1 MTDMTTMTTMTAI
14 TANTLGLK
22 RPDLLQ
28 PACLIDGEWTGA
40 DSGATLAV
48 TDPATGRH
56 IADVPRMGRAETER
70 AIAGAAAALPAW
82 RARTARERA
91 QVLRRWADLM
101 LAHQD
106 DLGRLMTLEQ
116 GKPLAEARG
125 EIAYAASFIEWFAE
139 EAKRVDGEVLQPQ
152 RDGQRIVVL
161 KQPIGVCAA
170 ITPWNFPAAMITR
183 KVGPALAAGCT
194 IVVKP
199 AELTPLS
206 AFALGVLGLEAGLP
220 PGVLQIVTGDAP
232 AIGAALCESDTVRKL
247 SFTGS
252 TGVGRLLM
260 QQCAPTIKKL
270 SLELGGNAPLIVFDD
285 ADLERAV
292 EGIVASKFRNAGQT
306 CVCANRIYVQ
316 SGIYEALSQRLVQAV
331 EAMRVGSGLE
341 AGVVQGPLIDARAV
355 AKVREHIDDALT
367 QGAQLRTGG
376 KPHATGRHLLRAHG
390 AHRRDAAHARGARR
404 NLRPARAAVSLR
416 HRRRSHRH
424 GQRHGVRPCGLC
436 VHRRPPPHLARG
448 RAAGSGHGRHQHR
461 PDLQRGGALR
471 RREAVGARARRL
483 APRHRGL
490 PGAQVPLPAGLTQ
503 PQGIQPT
510 ALMSRSRPAFASIEA
525 TAQEASRADSESAR
539 LVRIT
544 GTLVPSTMPAA

>member
-1 MTDMTTMTTMTAI
+1 MNSAS
-14 TANTLGLK
+14 TLGLQ
-22 RPDLLQ
+22 RPDLLRG
-28 PACLIDGEWTGA
+28 AGLIDGQWVAA
-40 DSGATLAV
+40 DDGATFAV
-48 TDPATGRH
+48 NDPATGRH
-56 IADVPRMGRAETER
+56 LADVPRMGRVETER

-82 RARTARERA
+82 RARTAPDRA
-91 QVLRRWADLM
+91 RVLRRWAELM

-152 RDGQRIVVL
+152 RAGQRIVVL

-220 PGVLQIVTGDAP
+220 PGVLQIVAGNAP
-232 AIGAALCESDTVRKL
+232 EIGAALCESPTVRKL

-252 TGVGRLLM
+252 TGVGRVLA

-285 ADLERAV
+285 ADIDRAI

-316 SGIYEALSQRLVQAV
+316 AGIYDAVASRLVAAV
-331 EAMRVGSGLE
+331 EAMRVGNGLE
-341 AGVVQGPLIDARAV
+341 AGTTQGPLIDGRAV
-355 AKVREHIDDALT
+355 AKVRQHIDDALT
-367 QGAQLRTGG
+367 QGAELRTGG
-376 KPHATGRHLLRAHG
+376 KPHALGGSFFEPTVLTGVTQAMRVAREETFGPLAPLFRFETEEEVVAMANDSEFG
-390 AHRRDAAHARGARR
+390 LAAY
-404 NLRPARAAVSLR
+404 LFTED
-416 HRRRSHRH
+416 RRRLWRVGEQLETGMVGINTGLISNEVAPFGGVKQSGLGREGSRH
-424 GQRHGVRPCGLC
+424 GIEDYLELKYLC
-436 VHRRPPPHLARG
+436 
-448 RAAGSGHGRHQHR
+448 
-461 PDLQRGGALR
+461 LQ
-471 RREAVGARARRL
+471 
-483 APRHRGL
+483 
-490 PGAQVPLPAGLTQ
+490 
-503 PQGIQPT
+503 
-510 ALMSRSRPAFASIEA
+510 
-525 TAQEASRADSESAR
+525 D
-539 LVRIT
+539 
-544 GTLVPSTMPAA
+544 

>member
-1 MTDMTTMTTMTAI
+1 MNTAS
-14 TANTLGLK
+14 TLGLQ
-22 RPDLLQ
+22 RPDLLRS
-28 PACLIDGEWTGA
+28 AGLVDGQWVAA
-40 DSGATLAV
+40 DDGATFAV
-48 TDPATGRH
+48 NDPATGRH
-56 IADVPRMGRAETER
+56 LADVPLMGRAETER

-82 RARTARERA
+82 RACTAPERA
-91 QVLRRWADLM
+91 RVLRRWAELM

-152 RDGQRIVVL
+152 RAGQRIVVL

-220 PGVLQIVTGDAP
+220 PGVLQIVAGNAP
-232 AIGAALCESDTVRKL
+232 EIGAALCESPTVRKL

-252 TGVGRLLM
+252 TGVGRVLA

-285 ADLERAV
+285 ADIDRAI

-316 SGIYEALSQRLVQAV
+316 AGIYDAVAARLVAAV
-331 EAMRVGSGLE
+331 EAMRVGNGLE
-341 AGVVQGPLIDARAV
+341 AGITQGPLIDGRAV
-355 AKVREHIDDALT
+355 AKVRQHIDDALT
-367 QGAQLRTGG
+367 QGAQLRIGG
-376 KPHATGRHLLRAHG
+376 KPHALGGSFFEPTVLTGVTQAMRV
-390 AHRRDAAHARGARR
+390 AREETFG
-404 NLRPARAAVSLR
+404 P
-416 HRRRSHRH
+416 
-424 GQRHGVRPCGLC
+424 
-436 VHRRPPPHLARG
+436 
-448 RAAGSGHGRHQHR
+448 
-461 PDLQRGGALR
+461 
-471 RREAVGARARRL
+471 L
-483 APRHRGL
+483 APLFRFE
-490 PGAQVPLPAGLTQ
+490 T
-503 PQGIQPT
+503 
-510 ALMSRSRPAFASIEA
+510 E
-525 TAQEASRADSESAR
+525 
-539 LVRIT
+539 
-544 GTLVPSTMPAA
+544 

>member
-1 MTDMTTMTTMTAI
+1 MNSASTP
-14 TANTLGLK
+14 GLQ
-22 RPDLLQ
+22 RPDLLRG
-28 PACLIDGEWTGA
+28 AGLIDGQWVVA
-40 DSGATLAV
+40 DDGATFAV
-48 TDPATGRH
+48 NDPATGRH
-56 IADVPRMGRAETER
+56 LADVPRMGRAETER

-82 RARTARERA
+82 RARTAPERA
-91 QVLRRWADLM
+91 RVLRRWAELM

-152 RDGQRIVVL
+152 RAGQRIVVL

-220 PGVLQIVTGDAP
+220 PGVLQIVAGNAP
-232 AIGAALCESDTVRKL
+232 EIGAALCESPTVRKL

-252 TGVGRLLM
+252 TGVGRVLA

-285 ADLERAV
+285 ADIDRAI

-316 SGIYEALSQRLVQAV
+316 AGIYDAVAARLVAAV
-331 EAMRVGSGLE
+331 EAMRVGNGLE
-341 AGVVQGPLIDARAV
+341 AGITQGPLIDGRAV
-355 AKVREHIDDALT
+355 AKVRQHIDDALT
-367 QGAQLRTGG
+367 QGAELRTGG
-376 KPHATGRHLLRAHG
+376 KPHALGGSFFEPTVLTGVTQAMRVAREETFGPLAPLFRFETEEEVVAMANDSEFG
-390 AHRRDAAHARGARR
+390 LAAY
-404 NLRPARAAVSLR
+404 LFTED
-416 HRRRSHRH
+416 RRRLWRVGEQLETGMVGINTGLISNEVAPFGGVKQSGLGREGSRH
-424 GQRHGVRPCGLC
+424 GIEDYLELKYLC
-436 VHRRPPPHLARG
+436 
-448 RAAGSGHGRHQHR
+448 
-461 PDLQRGGALR
+461 LQ
-471 RREAVGARARRL
+471 
-483 APRHRGL
+483 
-490 PGAQVPLPAGLTQ
+490 
-503 PQGIQPT
+503 
-510 ALMSRSRPAFASIEA
+510 
-525 TAQEASRADSESAR
+525 D
-539 LVRIT
+539 
-544 GTLVPSTMPAA
+544 

>member
-1 MTDMTTMTTMTAI
+1 MNTAS
-14 TANTLGLK
+14 TLGLQ
-22 RPDLLQ
+22 RPDLLRG
-28 PACLIDGEWTGA
+28 AGLIDGQWVAA
-40 DSGATLAV
+40 DDGATFAV
-48 TDPATGRH
+48 NDPATGRH
-56 IADVPRMGRAETER
+56 LADVPLMGRAETER

-82 RARTARERA
+82 RARTAPDRA
-91 QVLRRWADLM
+91 RVLRRWAELM

-152 RDGQRIVVL
+152 RAGQRIVVL

-220 PGVLQIVTGDAP
+220 PGVLQIVAGNAP
-232 AIGAALCESDTVRKL
+232 EIGAALCEIPTVRKL

-252 TGVGRLLM
+252 TGVGRVLA

-285 ADLERAV
+285 ADLDRAI

-316 SGIYEALSQRLVQAV
+316 AGIYDAVAARLVAAV
-331 EAMRVGSGLE
+331 EAMRVGNGLE
-341 AGVVQGPLIDARAV
+341 AGITQGPLIDGRAV
-355 AKVREHIDDALT
+355 AKVRQHIDDALT
-367 QGAQLRTGG
+367 QGAELRTGG
-376 KPHATGRHLLRAHG
+376 KPHALGGSFFEPTVLTGVTQAMRVAREETFGPLAPLFRFETEEEVVAMANDSEFG
-390 AHRRDAAHARGARR
+390 LAAY
-404 NLRPARAAVSLR
+404 LFTED
-416 HRRRSHRH
+416 RRRLWRVGEQLETGMVGINTGLISNEVAPFGGVKQSGLGREGSRH
-424 GQRHGVRPCGLC
+424 GIEDYLELKYLC
-436 VHRRPPPHLARG
+436 
-448 RAAGSGHGRHQHR
+448 
-461 PDLQRGGALR
+461 LQ
-471 RREAVGARARRL
+471 
-483 APRHRGL
+483 
-490 PGAQVPLPAGLTQ
+490 
-503 PQGIQPT
+503 
-510 ALMSRSRPAFASIEA
+510 
-525 TAQEASRADSESAR
+525 D
-539 LVRIT
+539 
-544 GTLVPSTMPAA
+544 

>member
-1 MTDMTTMTTMTAI
+1 MNTAS
-14 TANTLGLK
+14 TLGLQ
-22 RPDLLQ
+22 RPDLLRG
-28 PACLIDGEWTGA
+28 AGLIDGQWVAA
-40 DSGATLAV
+40 DDGATFAV
-48 TDPATGRH
+48 NDPATDRH
-56 IADVPRMGRAETER
+56 LADVPLMGRAETER

-82 RARTARERA
+82 RARTAPDRA
-91 QVLRRWADLM
+91 RVLRRWAELM

-139 EAKRVDGEVLQPQ
+139 EAKRIDGEVLQPQ
-152 RDGQRIVVL
+152 RAGQRIVVL

-220 PGVLQIVTGDAP
+220 PGVLQIVAGNAP
-232 AIGAALCESDTVRKL
+232 EIGAALCESPTVRKL

-252 TGVGRLLM
+252 TGVGRVLA

-285 ADLERAV
+285 ADIDRAI

-316 SGIYEALSQRLVQAV
+316 AGIYDAVAARLVAAV
-331 EAMRVGSGLE
+331 EAMRVGNGLE
-341 AGVVQGPLIDARAV
+341 AGITQGPLIDGRAV
-355 AKVREHIDDALT
+355 AKVRQHIDDALT
-367 QGAQLRTGG
+367 QGAELRTGG
-376 KPHATGRHLLRAHG
+376 KPHALGGSFFEPSVLTGVTQAMRVAREETFGPLAPLFRFETEEEVVAMANDSEFG
-390 AHRRDAAHARGARR
+390 LAAY
-404 NLRPARAAVSLR
+404 LFTED
-416 HRRRSHRH
+416 RRRLWRVGEQLETGMVGINTGLISNEVAPFGGVKQSGLGREGSRH
-424 GQRHGVRPCGLC
+424 GIEDYLELKYLC
-436 VHRRPPPHLARG
+436 
-448 RAAGSGHGRHQHR
+448 
-461 PDLQRGGALR
+461 LQ
-471 RREAVGARARRL
+471 
-483 APRHRGL
+483 
-490 PGAQVPLPAGLTQ
+490 
-503 PQGIQPT
+503 
-510 ALMSRSRPAFASIEA
+510 
-525 TAQEASRADSESAR
+525 D
-539 LVRIT
+539 
-544 GTLVPSTMPAA
+544 

>member
-1 MTDMTTMTTMTAI
+1 MSTAS
-14 TANTLGLK
+14 TLGLQ
-22 RPDLLQ
+22 RPDLLRG
-28 PACLIDGEWTGA
+28 AGLIDGQWVAA
-40 DSGATLAV
+40 DDGATFAV
-48 TDPATGRH
+48 NDPATGRH
-56 IADVPRMGRAETER
+56 LADVPRMGRAETER

-82 RARTARERA
+82 RARTAPDRA
-91 QVLRRWADLM
+91 RVLRRWAELM

-152 RDGQRIVVL
+152 RAGQRIVVL

-220 PGVLQIVTGDAP
+220 PGVLQIVAGNAP
-232 AIGAALCESDTVRKL
+232 EIGAALCESPTVRKL

-252 TGVGRLLM
+252 TGVGRVLA

-285 ADLERAV
+285 ADIDRAI

-316 SGIYEALSQRLVQAV
+316 AGIYDAVAARLVAAV
-331 EAMRVGSGLE
+331 EAMRVGNGLE
-341 AGVVQGPLIDARAV
+341 AGTTQGPLIDGRAV
-355 AKVREHIDDALT
+355 AKVRQHIDDALT
-367 QGAQLRTGG
+367 QGAQLRIGG
-376 KPHATGRHLLRAHG
+376 KPHALGGSFFEPTVLTGVTQAMRVAREETFGPLAPLFRFETEEEVVAMANDSEFG
-390 AHRRDAAHARGARR
+390 LAAY
-404 NLRPARAAVSLR
+404 LFTED
-416 HRRRSHRH
+416 RRRLWRVGEQLETGMVGINTGLISNEVAPFGGVKQSGLGREGSRH
-424 GQRHGVRPCGLC
+424 GIEDYLELKYLC
-436 VHRRPPPHLARG
+436 
-448 RAAGSGHGRHQHR
+448 
-461 PDLQRGGALR
+461 LQ
-471 RREAVGARARRL
+471 
-483 APRHRGL
+483 
-490 PGAQVPLPAGLTQ
+490 
-503 PQGIQPT
+503 
-510 ALMSRSRPAFASIEA
+510 
-525 TAQEASRADSESAR
+525 D
-539 LVRIT
+539 
-544 GTLVPSTMPAA
+544 

>member
-1 MTDMTTMTTMTAI
+1 MNARVPTD
-14 TANTLGLK
+14 TLGLA

-28 PACLIDGEWTGA
+28 QACLIDGCWVAA
-40 DSGATLAV
+40 DDGRTVEV
-48 TDPATGRH
+48 TDPATGAVLAR
-56 IADVPRMGRAETER
+56 VPHMGRAETER

-82 RARTARERA
+82 RARSARERA

-101 LAHQD
+101 VAHQD

-152 RDGQRIVVL
+152 RGGQRMVVL

-206 AFALGVLGLEAGLP
+206 AFALGVLALEAGLP
-220 PGVLQIVTGDAP
+220 PGVLQILTGDAP
-232 AIGAALCESDTVRKL
+232 AIGGALCESEVVRKL

-252 TGVGRLLM
+252 TGVGRTLM

-285 ADLERAV
+285 ADLDTAV
-292 EGIVASKFRNAGQT
+292 QGILASKFRNAGQT

-316 SGIYEALSQRLVQAV
+316 AGIHDALVERLVQAV
-331 EAMRVGSGLE
+331 AALPVGNGLE
-341 AGVVQGPLIDARAV
+341 AGVTQGPLIDTRAV
-355 AKVREHIDDALT
+355 AKVQQHIEDALA

-376 KPHATGRHLLRAHG
+376 KPHALGGTFFEPTVLSGVTQAMRVAREETFGPLAPIFRFETEDEAVAMANDTEFGL
-390 AHRRDAAHARGARR
+390 AAY
-404 NLRPARAAVSLR
+404 LFTED
-416 HRRRSHRH
+416 RRRIWRVGEQLETGMVGVNTGLISNEVAPFGGVKQSGLGREGSRH
-424 GQRHGVRPCGLC
+424 GIEDYLELKYLC
-436 VHRRPPPHLARG
+436 
-448 RAAGSGHGRHQHR
+448 
-461 PDLQRGGALR
+461 LQ
-471 RREAVGARARRL
+471 
-483 APRHRGL
+483 
-490 PGAQVPLPAGLTQ
+490 
-503 PQGIQPT
+503 
-510 ALMSRSRPAFASIEA
+510 
-525 TAQEASRADSESAR
+525 D
-539 LVRIT
+539 
-544 GTLVPSTMPAA
+544 

>member
-1 MTDMTTMTTMTAI
+1 MSTAS
-14 TANTLGLK
+14 TLGLQ
-22 RPDLLQ
+22 RPDLLRG
-28 PACLIDGEWTGA
+28 AGLIDGQWVAA
-40 DSGATLAV
+40 DDGATFAV
-48 TDPATGRH
+48 NDPATGRH
-56 IADVPRMGRAETER
+56 LADVPRMGRAETER

-82 RARTARERA
+82 RARTAPDRA
-91 QVLRRWADLM
+91 RVLRRWAELM

-152 RDGQRIVVL
+152 RAGQRIVVL

-220 PGVLQIVTGDAP
+220 PGVLQIVAGNAP
-232 AIGAALCESDTVRKL
+232 EIGAALCESPTVRKL

-252 TGVGRLLM
+252 TGVGRVLA

-285 ADLERAV
+285 ADLDRAI

-316 SGIYEALSQRLVQAV
+316 AGIYDAVAARLVAAV
-331 EAMRVGSGLE
+331 EAMRVGNGLE
-341 AGVVQGPLIDARAV
+341 AGTTQGPLIDGRAV
-355 AKVREHIDDALT
+355 AKVRQHIDDALT
-367 QGAQLRTGG
+367 QGAQLRIGG
-376 KPHATGRHLLRAHG
+376 KPHALGGSFFEPTVLTGVTQAMRVAREETFGPLAPLFRFETEEEVVAMANDSEFG
-390 AHRRDAAHARGARR
+390 LAAY
-404 NLRPARAAVSLR
+404 LFTED
-416 HRRRSHRH
+416 RRRLWRVGEQLETGMVGINTGLISNEVAPFGGVKQSGLGREGSRH
-424 GQRHGVRPCGLC
+424 GIEDYLELKYLC
-436 VHRRPPPHLARG
+436 
-448 RAAGSGHGRHQHR
+448 
-461 PDLQRGGALR
+461 LQ
-471 RREAVGARARRL
+471 
-483 APRHRGL
+483 
-490 PGAQVPLPAGLTQ
+490 
-503 PQGIQPT
+503 
-510 ALMSRSRPAFASIEA
+510 
-525 TAQEASRADSESAR
+525 D
-539 LVRIT
+539 
-544 GTLVPSTMPAA
+544 